1 MKKLWFGLFALC
13 LLNMSQAVAQEKVLV
28 FAASSLTNALSEL
41 AESYED
47 ASGDDIVLSFA
58 SSSTLAR
65 QLAQGAP
72 ADLYLSAN
80 TKWMDYAAEQ
90 QVINSESRKDLLHN
104 RLVLVTHQSESVDS
118 VALDS
123 SWNISKALMGS
134 RLAVGDPNHV
144 PAGIYAQEA
153 LTSLGLWQQAEPLLA
168 RANNVRAA
176 LLLVERQEAKFG
188 IVYQTDA
195 QVAKNVKVVAHFP
208 EQSHQPITY
217 PVALTQQTPSKS
229 AQGFYDYLQTSDA
242 AEVFQ
247 RYGFSVNEPR
257 GSVSF

>member
-1 MKKLWFGLFALC
+1 MKKLLFVLFSLC
-13 LLNMSQAVAQEKVLV
+13 LSTISQVSAQEKVLV
-28 FAASSLTNALSEL
+28 FAASSLTNALNEL
-41 AESYED
+41 AESYENT
-47 ASGDDIVLSFA
+47 SGNEVVLSFA

-90 QVINSESRKDLLHN
+90 QVINSKSRNDLLHN

-118 VALDS
+118 VPLKGSWDITEAL
-123 SWNISKALMGS
+123 NGS
-134 RLAVGDPNHV
+134 RLAVGDPKHV
-144 PAGIYAQEA
+144 PAGIYAKEA
-153 LTSLGLWQQAEPLLA
+153 LASLGLWQQAEPLLA
-168 RANNVRAA
+168 RANNVRSA

-195 QVAKNVKVVAHFP
+195 QIAQNVKIVAQFP

-217 PVALTQQTPSKS
+217 PIALTQQTPSQA
-229 AQGFYDYLQTSDA
+229 AQGFYEYLRSSDA
-242 AEVFQ
+242 AEVFK
-247 RYGFSVNEPR
+247 RYGFSVN
-257 GSVSF
+257 

>member
-1 MKKLWFGLFALC
+1 MKKLWFVLFSLC
-13 LLNMSQAVAQEKVLV
+13 LFNLPQATAQEKVLV
-28 FAASSLTNALSEL
+28 FAASSLTNALNEL
-41 AESYED
+41 AESYEH
-47 ASGDDIVLSFA
+47 ASGNEVVLSFA

-90 QVINSESRKDLLHN
+90 KVIHTESRKDLLHN
-104 RLVLVTHQSESVDS
+104 RLVLVTHQSESVNS
-118 VALDS
+118 VPLNG
-123 SWNISKALMGS
+123 SWDIAKALNGS

-144 PAGIYAQEA
+144 PAGIYAKEA
-153 LTSLGLWQQAEPLLA
+153 LESLGLWQQAEPLLA

-195 QVAKNVKVVAHFP
+195 QVAQDVKIVAQFP

-217 PVALTQQTPSKS
+217 PVALTRQAPSKA
-229 AQGFYDYLQTSDA
+229 AQGFYDYLQSSDA
-242 AEVFQ
+242 TKVFE
-247 RYGFSVNEPR
+247 RYGFSVN
-257 GSVSF
+257 

>member
-1 MKKLWFGLFALC
+1 MKKLWILLFSLC
-13 LLNMSQAVAQEKVLV
+13 VLNMPQATAQEKVLV
-28 FAASSLTNALSEL
+28 FAASSLTNALNEL
-41 AESYED
+41 AESYEH
-47 ASGDDIVLSFA
+47 ASGNQVVFSFA

-90 QVINSESRKDLLHN
+90 NVINTESRKDLLHN

-118 VALDS
+118 VPLNG
-123 SWNISKALMGS
+123 SWDITKALNGS
-134 RLAVGDPNHV
+134 RLVVGDPNHV
-144 PAGIYAQEA
+144 PAGIYAKEA
-153 LTSLGLWQQAEPLLA
+153 LESLGLWQQAEPLLA

-195 QVAKNVKVVAHFP
+195 QIAQDVKIVAQFP

-217 PVALTQQTPSKS
+217 PVALTRQAPSKA
-229 AQGFYDYLQTSDA
+229 AQGFYDYLQSSDA
-242 AEVFQ
+242 AEVFE
-247 RYGFSVNEPR
+247 RYGFSVN
-257 GSVSF
+257 

>member
-1 MKKLWFGLFALC
+1 MKKLWFVLFSLC
-13 LLNMSQAVAQEKVLV
+13 LLTMHQAIAQDKVLV
-28 FAASSLTNALSEL
+28 FAASSLTNALNEL
-41 AESYED
+41 AESYEQT
-47 ASGDDIVLSFA
+47 SGNEIVLSFA

-90 QVINSESRKDLLHN
+90 KVINRESRKDLLHN

-118 VALDS
+118 ISLNG
-123 SWNISKALMGS
+123 SWDITKALNGS

-144 PAGIYAQEA
+144 PAGIYAKEA
-153 LTSLGLWQQAEPLLA
+153 LESLGLWQQAEPLLA

-195 QVAKNVKVVAHFP
+195 QIAQDVKIVAQFP

-217 PVALTQQTPSKS
+217 PVALTQKIPSKA
-229 AQGFYDYLQTSDA
+229 AQGFYEHLQSSDA
-242 AEVFQ
+242 AEVFK
-247 RYGFSVNEPR
+247 RYGFSVN
-257 GSVSF
+257 